1 MVRGFLDDKVVVVT
15 GGANGIGRATCI
27 ECARQGGTVVV
38 ADIAADRAEAV
49 RGELAAEGLR
59 ATAIYLDVTDRDGI
73 SEMFRDVVN
82 RHGRVDG
89 LVNCAAIY
97 ASVAVRRAPYDQ
109 ITEAGWTAMMD
120 VNLKGMWLC
129 SSAAA
134 AVMRPRARGSIVNVG
149 SGTAFK
155 GTPDLIHY
163 VTSKAG
169 VLGFTRALAR
179 ELGPSGIRVNCVA
192 PGVTVTEPG
201 IREEDV
207 PTDPRHYADRALPRA
222 AFPED
227 IAGSVLFFLSDAS
240 AFVTGQTLVVDGG
253 SFMH

>member
-1 MVRGFLDDKVVVVT
+1 MVRGLLDDKVIVVT

-38 ADIAADRAEAV
+38 ADIAAERAVAV
-49 RGELAAEGLR
+49 RDELAAAGSR
-59 ATAIYLDVTDRDGI
+59 AIATYLDVTDRDAV
-73 SEMFRDVVN
+73 SEMFRDIIDG
-82 RHGRVDG
+82 HGRLDG

-97 ASVAVRRAPYDQ
+97 ASVAVRRAPYDR
-109 ITEAGWTAMMD
+109 ITEAEWVAMMD
-120 VNLKGMWLC
+120 VNLKGTWLC

-134 AVMRPRARGSIVNVG
+134 TVMKPRARGSIVNVG

-192 PGVTVTEPG
+192 PGVTMTEPG
-201 IREEDV
+201 IRAEDV
-207 PTDPRHYADRALPRA
+207 STDPRHYADRALARP

-227 IAGSVLFFLSDAS
+227 IAGSVVFFLSDAS

>member
-1 MVRGFLDDKVVVVT
+1 MVRGILEDKVVVVT
-15 GGANGIGRATCI
+15 GGANGIGRATCA

-49 RGELAAEGLR
+49 RDELEAAGAR
-59 ATAIYLDVTDRDGI
+59 ASAAYLDVTDRECV
-73 SEMFRDVVN
+73 SEVFGNVVD
-82 RHGRVDG
+82 RHGRIDG

-109 ITEAGWTAMMD
+109 ITEAEWAAMMD

-129 SSAAA
+129 STAAA
-134 AVMRPRARGSIVNVG
+134 AAMRPRGRGSIVNVG

-163 VTSKAG
+163 VTTKAG

-179 ELGPSGIRVNCVA
+179 ELGPSGVRVNCVA

-201 IREEDV
+201 IGHGDV
-207 PTDPRHYADRALPRA
+207 PTDPTHYADRALARA

-253 SFMH
+253 SLMH